1 MTHVVRA
8 WRTSRTV
15 RLLVLVALFGTATQL
30 VLSQDSRVVQNGARQ
45 TKRIGADR
53 LVSIEPLPQ
62 MDGPMCEIDEAH
74 GAETMIAAAAAPRSL
89 ALLQQA
95 RPGAAPSPST
105 ASRPS
110 DALKA
115 EIAKGKPIGTMRD
128 PRNAFASLVIDA
140 TRNEVIFAD
149 ENNFSVL

>member
-15 RLLVLVALFGTATQL
+15 RLLVLVALFAAATQL

-45 TKRIGADR
+45 TKMIGADR
-53 LVSIEPLPQ
+53 LVSVEPLPQ

-89 ALLQQA
+89 ALLQQQS

-105 ASRPS
+105 APRPS
-110 DALKA
+110 D
-115 EIAKGKPIGTMRD
+115 
-128 PRNAFASLVIDA
+128 
-140 TRNEVIFAD
+140 
-149 ENNFSVL
+149 